1 MKETAH
7 ELKYGSSVIISGTTI
22 RFILPAPPLSRDTG
36 MGASFYVCAIHTYV
50 CVHAYMHTRTREARG
65 GGRLIPI
72 WKASQVCPKYV
83 PSQNRGNS
91 PYSPHNSP
99 NANSPFGRIFT
110 EPVSDFPEKTPAVY
124 CLLVEN
130 NIPWLFLILFT
141 TSVLFR
147 CSR

>member
-7 ELKYGSSVIISGTTI
+7 DLKYGSSVIISGTTI

-36 MGASFYVCAIHTYV
+36 MGASFITPAYTYIV

-65 GGRLIPI
+65 GGRLFPI
-72 WKASQVCPKYV
+72 WKASQVCHKSV
-83 PSQNRGNS
+83 TSHNRGNS

-99 NANSPFGRIFT
+99 NANSPFGRIIT
-110 EPVSDFPEKTPAVY
+110 EPVSDFPEKTPKDY
-124 CLLVEN
+124 CHLVES
-130 NIPWLFLILFT
+130 WLFKVLSLPIT

-147 CSR
+147 SSR